1 MPTPELITLND
12 GHSIPQIGLG
22 VFQMSNEE
30 AHSST
35 LAALEAGY
43 RHIDTAA
50 GYRNEQGVGAAIRES
65 GIPRDEVFVTTKLQN
80 GSHARKDARAA
91 IEQSLENL
99 GMDRVD
105 LYLIHWPQP
114 SQGRFTEAWEALIDF
129 RSEGLVTSI
138 GVSNFLSEHL
148 DTIVDET
155 GIVPV
160 LNQIELH
167 PTFQPNDLINHS
179 SDLDVVVESWSP
191 LGAAQDLEHPEIVR
205 IAESLAATPAQVI
218 IAWHLHRGF
227 VVIPKSKTP
236 ERIVSN
242 FAALDVKLN
251 SEQLELIDGLD
262 TGVRIGGDP
271 AVF

>member
-1 MPTPELITLND
+1 MPNPELITMND

-22 VFQMSNEE
+22 VFQMSNDE
-30 AHSST
+30 AHAST

-80 GSHARKDARAA
+80 GSHARRDARAA
-91 IEQSLENL
+91 IEQSLEAL
-99 GMDRVD
+99 GMDHVD

-114 SQGRFTEAWEALIDF
+114 SQGRYTEAWESLIDF

-138 GVSNFLSEHL
+138 GVSNFLPDHL
-148 DTIVDET
+148 DTVVDET

-167 PTFQPNDLINHS
+167 PTFQPHDLINHC

-191 LGAAQDLEHPEIVR
+191 LGAAQDLDHPEIVR
-205 IAESLAATPAQVI
+205 IAESIGATPAQVI

-227 VVIPKSKTP
+227 VVIPKSRTP

-242 FAALDVKLN
+242 FAALDVRLN

-271 AVF
+271 AVL